1 MKNTIDIIID
11 SRLLRLELAEMRKSK
26 NLTQAELAKILGC
39 SQTTYSRYETGV
51 TCVPVDVLIKL
62 ADFYQ
67 VSIDY
72 ITGRTNERKPYKRT
86 DSKNYSPKE

>member
-1 MKNTIDIIID
+1 MDRLKDLRED
-11 SRLLRLELAEMRKSK
+11 SD
-26 NLTQAELAKILGC
+26 LTQTELAKILDC
-39 SQTTYSRYETGV
+39 AQTTYSRYETGI
-51 TCVPVDVLIKL
+51 TSVPVDVLIKL

-72 ITGRTNERKPYKRT
+72 ITGRTNERIPYKRS

>member
-1 MKNTIDIIID
+1 MD
-11 SRLLRLELAEMRKSK
+11 RLKDLREDAD
-26 NLTQAELAKILGC
+26 LTQAELAKILGC
-39 SQTTYSRYETGV
+39 YQTTYSRYETGI
-51 TCVPVDVLIKL
+51 TSVPIDVLIKL

-72 ITGRTNERKPYKRT
+72 ITGRTNERNPYKRT